1 MKLKRLQWFP
11 TAAIFMSKW
20 VNHTKNQ
27 AIQFIYDKVMRAA
40 WKTMEKLMEE
50 QDKNEAEGTHTSSS
64 F

>member
-1 MKLKRLQWFP
+1 
-11 TAAIFMSKW
+11 MSKW

>member
-1 MKLKRLQWFP
+1 
-11 TAAIFMSKW
+11 
-20 VNHTKNQ
+20 
-27 AIQFIYDKVMRAA
+27 MRAA